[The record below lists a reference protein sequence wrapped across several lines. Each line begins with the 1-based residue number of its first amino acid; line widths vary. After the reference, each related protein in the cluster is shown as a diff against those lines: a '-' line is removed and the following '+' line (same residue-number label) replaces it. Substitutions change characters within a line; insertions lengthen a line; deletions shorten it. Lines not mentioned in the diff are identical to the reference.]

1 MVAAVVEAA
10 VDGRTADEWRLILC
24 SGIEGKD
31 DDADDGAA
39 AAAPS
44 LLGSASP
51 HDLLPL
57 IILLGIRGRRRSL
70 EGIRGKR
77 APQR

>member
-1 MVAAVVEAA
+1 MVAAEEAA

-44 LLGSASP
+44 LLCSASP
-51 HDLLPL
+51 HDLLL

-70 EGIRGKR
+70 EDKGEESTT
-77 APQR
+77 A

>member
-31 DDADDGAA
+31 DDADDGA
-39 AAAPS
+39 PP
-44 LLGSASP
+44 LLCSASP
-51 HDLLPL
+51 HDLILLMLL